1 MKKHFTKKR
10 VVLLSLFILPL
21 VFFLVLSTGINNF
34 KKLPVV
40 TERVLDLPKKDSL
53 GIQLEERISIICF
66 LGSDVELSKGGIF
79 NLNQKIYKP
88 FYGFNDFQLIAIY
101 PKTKRTL
108 ALDLQKKIAEFTD
121 MSRWRLV
128 GLDSLEIE
136 KVYQSFDTGEP
147 LVNLQSNKAFIVDK
161 DLNLRGRNNDEDTLN
176 GILFGYNMNSV
187 AELNNKMKDDVKI
200 VLAEY
205 RLALKREKNKR
216 KI

>member
-1 MKKHFTKKR
+1 MFTKKR

-21 VFFLVLSTGINNF
+21 VFFLVLSTGVNNF
-34 KKLPVV
+34 KKLPTV
-40 TERVLDLPKKDSL
+40 TENITDIQSSDSTKMKL
-53 GIQLEERISIICF
+53 KEQISIVCF
-66 LGSDVELSKGGIF
+66 IGNDIDLSKGGIF

-88 FYGFNDFQLIAIY
+88 FYGFKDFQLVVIY
-101 PKTKRTL
+101 PKN
-108 ALDLQKKIAEFTD
+108 KKGEAEKLRKEISEFTD
-121 MSRWRLV
+121 MSRWNLV

-136 KVYQSFDTGEP
+136 SIYKSFNTKEA
-147 LVNLQSNKAFIVDK
+147 LQNLRSDKAFIVDK

-176 GILFGYNMNSV
+176 GTLFGYNINSV

-205 RLALKREKNKR
+205 RLAIKRNRNKR

>member
-1 MKKHFTKKR
+1 MKKMFTKKR

-21 VFFLVLSTGINNF
+21 VFFLVLSTGVNNF
-34 KKLPVV
+34 KKLPTV
-40 TERVLDLPKKDSL
+40 TENITDIQSSDSTKMKL
-53 GIQLEERISIICF
+53 KEQISIVCF
-66 LGSDVELSKGGIF
+66 IGNDIDLSKGGIF

-88 FYGFNDFQLIAIY
+88 FYGFKDFQLVVIY
-101 PKTKRTL
+101 PKN
-108 ALDLQKKIAEFTD
+108 KKEEAEKLRKEISEFTD
-121 MSRWRLV
+121 MSRWNLV

-136 KVYQSFDTGEP
+136 AIYKSFNTKEV
-147 LVNLQSNKAFIVDK
+147 LKNLRSDKAFIVDK

-176 GILFGYNMNSV
+176 GTLFGYNMNSV

-205 RLALKREKNKR
+205 RLAIKRNRNKR